1 MCGIENSTSWE
12 NARFIWCTHIHW
24 TIIPNLLILAN
35 NILIEKLSLK
45 KKQAIKCALKMYQI
59 INQSSY
65 PKALYDTFLS
75 HKATVQKL
83 TYGQCVICF
92 CQVGLSF
99 FPKYTSYKYF
109 WNKLAHL
116 REKMS
121 YSTAKKFLCLPKFK
135 RHHYFWYSQQPQ
147 IEVIQVSIKGWA
159 NKTWH
164 INKMLTIF
172 QKEQLKH
179 SL

>member
-1 MCGIENSTSWE
+1 
-12 NARFIWCTHIHW
+12 
-24 TIIPNLLILAN
+24 
-35 NILIEKLSLK
+35 
-45 KKQAIKCALKMYQI
+45 MYQI

-75 HKATVQKL
+75 NKATVQKL
-83 TYGQCVICF
+83 TYGQCATCF

-109 WNKLAHL
+109 WNKLAHP
-116 REKMS
+116 RGKML
-121 YSTAKKFLCLPKFK
+121 YSTAKKFLCIPKFK

-164 INKMLTIF
+164 IKKINHLSKGTVKTQFI
-172 QKEQLKH
+172 ELKLFCLFVFLWF
-179 SL
+179 SRQDFSM